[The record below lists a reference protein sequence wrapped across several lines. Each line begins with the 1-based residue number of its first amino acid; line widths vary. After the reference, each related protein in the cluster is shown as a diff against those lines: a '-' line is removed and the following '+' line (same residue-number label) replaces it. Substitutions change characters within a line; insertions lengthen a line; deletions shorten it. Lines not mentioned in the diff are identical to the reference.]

1 MAGFVALP
9 AYIRSMTEIRQP
21 AVAGLFY
28 PADAGGL
35 QAALSG
41 HVSASPWPIDAKAII
56 APHAGYVYSGPIAGT
71 AYAALAH
78 RAGQVRRVV
87 LLGPAHRLGFRGIAL
102 PTARGFATPLGVVPV
117 DHDALADLAG
127 LPEVMVLDRAFDQ
140 EHALE
145 VHLPFLQHVF
155 PGFALVPLV
164 VGDASATA
172 VEAVL
177 ERLWG
182 GPETLIVIS
191 SDLSHYE
198 SYDAARQRD
207 AATSKL
213 IEVHRADALHGQLA
227 CGCRAIAGLLRRAA
241 ALDLR
246 ATTLDLRSSG
256 DTAGDRQRVVGYGAY
271 SFEYAEQARLPDAYR
286 AQLRDAVRQVLDQTA
301 RKAEIKVVP
310 DSFASALL
318 AARRTFVTLRR
329 PDGQLRG
336 CAGSLEEG
344 EPLVVN
350 VLKSTIRSAAADPR
364 FTPVTPEEAAALDI
378 GISIMSHDR
387 EIVVDSESAL
397 IDSLRPGK
405 DGLIIKDGPHQ
416 ALFLPQVWES
426 LPNPRAFV
434 HQLKIKAGL
443 AGTHWSPTFRAW
455 RFTTES
461 F

>member
-1 MAGFVALP
+1 
-9 AYIRSMTEIRQP
+9 MTEIRQP

-35 QAALSG
+35 QAALSS
-41 HVSASPWPIDAKAII
+41 HVGPSRWPIDAKAII
-56 APHAGYVYSGPIAGT
+56 VPHAGYVYSGPIAGT

-78 RAGQVRRVV
+78 RAGEIRRVV

-102 PTARGFATPLGVVPV
+102 PTARAFATPLGLVPV
-117 DHDALADLAG
+117 DHDALAGLVG

-155 PGFALVPLV
+155 HDFTLVPLV
-164 VGDASATA
+164 VGDAGAPA

-182 GPETLIVIS
+182 GPETLIVVS

-198 SYDAARQRD
+198 AYDAARQRD

-213 IEVHRADALHGQLA
+213 IEIHRADALHGPLA
-227 CGCRAIAGLLRRAA
+227 CGCRAISGLLRRAA

-246 ATTLDLRSSG
+246 VTTLDQRNSG
-256 DTAGDRQRVVGYGAY
+256 DTAGDRERVVGYGAY
-271 SFEYAEQARLPDAYR
+271 SLEYAAQARLPDADR
-286 AQLRDAVRQVLDQTA
+286 AQLHAAVRQVLVQTA
-301 RKAEIKVVP
+301 RKGEIKVEP
-310 DSFASALL
+310 AGFPPALL

-344 EPLVVN
+344 EPLIVN

-364 FTPVTPEEAAALDI
+364 FKPVTPEEAAELGI

-387 EIVVDSESAL
+387 PLAVDCDQTL
-397 IDSLRPGK
+397 IDSLRPDH
-405 DGLIIKDGPHQ
+405 DGLIIRDGPHQ

>member
-1 MAGFVALP
+1 MPNQMGT
-9 AYIRSMTEIRQP
+9 MTSIRQP

-35 QAALSG
+35 QAMLAAQVG
-41 HVSASPWPIDAKAII
+41 APPWPIDAKAII

-71 AYAALAH
+71 VYAALAH
-78 RAGQVRRVV
+78 RADQVRRIV

-102 PTARGFATPLGVVPV
+102 PAAQAFASPLGLVPI
-117 DHDALADLAG
+117 DRDALAGLAG

-155 PGFALVPLV
+155 HDFTLVPLV
-164 VGDASATA
+164 VGEASALA

-207 AATSKL
+207 GATSKL
-213 IEVHRADALHGQLA
+213 IETHRGGDLDGFNA

-246 ATTLDLRSSG
+246 ATTLDLRNSG

-271 SFEYAEQARLPDAYR
+271 SFEYAEHARLPETYR
-286 AQLRDAVRQVLDQTA
+286 AQLLAAVRRALDQTA
-301 RKAEIKVVP
+301 RKQEVTVEP
-310 DSFASALL
+310 DAYPPALH
-318 AARRTFVTLRR
+318 AARRTFVTLRT

-344 EPLVVN
+344 EPLIVN
-350 VLKSTIRSAAADPR
+350 LLKSTIRSAAADPR
-364 FTPVTPEEAAALDI
+364 FKPVTPEEAAQLSI

-387 EIVVDSESAL
+387 PIAADSEPAL
-397 IDSLRPGK
+397 IDALRPDH
-405 DGLIIKDGPHQ
+405 DGLIIRDGEHHQ

-426 LPNPRAFV
+426 LPHPRAFV
-434 HQLKIKAGL
+434 HQLKLKAGL